1 MPDHLFESE
10 SPEPEDHDVFYDA
23 PEPAPPDSELP
34 DPDEPDPDEEEAPPT
49 GSAADVLV
57 SALFEAGPEAGEHLL
72 KAAQE
77 LLLAAKAV
85 VDAGERVIDQHRSAG
100 DDDPPEADE
109 PRVRRIDLA

>member
-1 MPDHLFESE
+1 MPEQPD
-10 SPEPEDHDVFYDA
+10 DYDVFYDA
-23 PEPAPPDSELP
+23 PEEESPPAPDAS
-34 DPDEPDPDEEEAPPT
+34 A

-57 SALFEAGPEAGEHLL
+57 SALFEAGPEAADHLL

-85 VDAGERVIDQHRSAG
+85 VDAGERVVEQHRSATGAG
-100 DDDPPEADE
+100 DDEEAGAGDE